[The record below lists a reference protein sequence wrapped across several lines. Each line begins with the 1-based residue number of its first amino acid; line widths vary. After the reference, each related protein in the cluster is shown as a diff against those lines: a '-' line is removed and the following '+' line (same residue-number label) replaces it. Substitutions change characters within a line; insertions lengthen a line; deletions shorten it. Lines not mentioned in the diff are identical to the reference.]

1 MAGRKPKPT
10 ALKELAGNPGKR
22 PLNTREPKPRT
33 ELPPCPR
40 HLTGEARR
48 EWRRMGGELA
58 RMGVVTAVDRAAL
71 AAYCV
76 AWARWVDAEGQVA
89 KLGTIVKTANGNLIQ
104 NPYLA
109 VANRALEQM
118 TRLATEFGMTP
129 SSRSRV
135 QVAERDA
142 GPSLAD
148 VLFGDALELMEI
160 DADGEADDADR

>member
-1 MAGRKPKPT
+1 
-10 ALKELAGNPGKR
+10 
-22 PLNTREPKPRT
+22 
-33 ELPPCPR
+33 
-40 HLTGEARR
+40 LTGEARK

-71 AAYCV
+71 AAYCQ
-76 AWARWVDAEGQVA
+76 AWARWVEAEGQVA

-109 VANRALEQM
+109 VANRAMEQM
-118 TRLATEFGMTP
+118 TRLAAEFGMTP

-135 QVAERDA
+135 QVQAGED

-148 VLFGDALELMEI
+148 LLFADVQEMTI
-160 DADGEADDADR
+160 DGEEERHAER

>member
-22 PLNTREPKPRT
+22 ALNRREPKPASG
-33 ELPPCPR
+33 LPPCPR
-40 HLTGEARR
+40 HLTGEARK

-71 AAYCV
+71 AAYCQ
-76 AWARWVDAEGQVA
+76 AWARWVEAEGQVA

-109 VANRALEQM
+109 VANRAMEQM
-118 TRLATEFGMTP
+118 TRLAAEFGMTP

-135 QVAERDA
+135 QVQAGED

-148 VLFGDALELMEI
+148 LLFADVQEMTI
-160 DADGEADDADR
+160 DGEEERHAER

>member
-1 MAGRKPKPT
+1 M
-10 ALKELAGNPGKR
+10 KELAGNPGKR
-22 PLNTREPKPRT
+22 PLNRREPKLAST
-33 ELPPCPR
+33 LPPCPR
-40 HLTGEARR
+40 HLSAEAKR

-71 AAYCV
+71 AAYCQ

-89 KLGTIVKTANGNLIQ
+89 RLGTIVKTANGNLIQ

-118 TRLATEFGMTP
+118 TRLAAEFGMTP

-135 QVAERDA
+135 QVAARDDE
-142 GPSLAD
+142 PTLAD
-148 VLFGDALELMEI
+148 ILFGDAADRIDMMEM
-160 DADGEADDADR
+160 ADDGDEEEHANR

>member
-1 MAGRKPKPT
+1 MIDRWTDPLKDKYGIGAVRFFERLLTHPKGPLAGRPFRLEGWQRKIV
-10 ALKELAGNPGKR
+10 AEVFG
-22 PLNTREPKPRT
+22 TRD
-33 ELPPCPR
+33 
-40 HLTGEARR
+40 RR
-48 EWRRMGGELA
+48 SGLRRY
-58 RMGVVTAVDRAAL
+58 RR
-71 AAYCV
+71 AYCQ

-148 VLFGDALELMEI
+148 VLFGDALDLMEI

>member
-22 PLNTREPKPRT
+22 PLNRSEPKPAAT
-33 ELPPCPR
+33 LPTCPR

-58 RMGVVTAVDRAAL
+58 RMGVVTVVDRAAL
-71 AAYCV
+71 AAYCQ

-109 VANRALEQM
+109 VANRAMEQM
-118 TRLATEFGMTP
+118 TRLAAEFGMTP

-135 QVAERDA
+135 QVAEREA

-148 VLFGDALELMEI
+148 LLFADVQEMALDGDEE
-160 DADGEADDADR
+160 DDRAER